1 MPTSRLPIDIK
12 NFLNDNIDSVTHLEV
27 LLMLYKESDTEW
39 NAASVAKELRTNES
53 SAGNYLS
60 HLAAKNLLLSR
71 ETKFYQYKPGTPELT
86 ELIPRLC
93 DLYKEMPVAIV
104 TCIFEKPKDKLK
116 DLSDAFRLKKD

>member
-1 MPTSRLPIDIK
+1 
-12 NFLNDNIDSVTHLEV
+12 
-27 LLMLYKESDTEW
+27 MLFNNSEREW
-39 NAASVAKELRTNES
+39 NAASVAKELRTSES

-60 HLAAKNLLLSR
+60 YLAAKNLLLSR

-86 ELIPRLC
+86 EIVPRLSE
-93 DLYKEMPVAIV
+93 LYKEMPVAIV